1 VVPIGP
7 GRQNDHFFGIGFL
20 RRSGIAPEAIVEG
33 LPVRFNVQPSRRHEG
48 KTEASD
54 IEIVISEAARAS
66 STGNLP
72 SSLYRRRS
80 ADCCVTSPPL

>member
-33 LPVRFNVQPSRRHEG
+33 LPVRFNVQ
-48 KTEASD
+48 TE
-54 IEIVISEAARAS
+54 
-66 STGNLP
+66 
-72 SSLYRRRS
+72 
-80 ADCCVTSPPL
+80 

>member
-1 VVPIGP
+1 MVPIGP

-54 IEIVISEAARAS
+54 IEIVISEAA
-66 STGNLP
+66 
-72 SSLYRRRS
+72 
-80 ADCCVTSPPL
+80 